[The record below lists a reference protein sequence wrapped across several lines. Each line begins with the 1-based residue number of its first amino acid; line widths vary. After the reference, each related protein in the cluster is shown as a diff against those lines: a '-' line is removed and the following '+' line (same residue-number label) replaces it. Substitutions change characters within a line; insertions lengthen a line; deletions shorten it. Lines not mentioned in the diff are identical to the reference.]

1 MLESFVL
8 REKVAE
14 FAGHVLTN
22 NRGKLILKSIE
33 VRARRCF
40 RTVFYRW
47 DRMGREAFAREMR
60 E

>member
-1 MLESFVL
+1 MPESFVL

-22 NRGKLILKSIE
+22 NRGKLILKAIE

-47 DRMGREAFAREMR
+47 DRMGMEAFAREMR